1 MSDIAY
7 NPKYGTIQMESPKDI
22 VITIIITIIIFK
34 CIAKGSFSILN
45 SSLHTGRIQ
54 NVHSE

>member
-22 VITIIITIIIFK
+22 VITIIIFK